1 MPKFNT
7 TTHRTLGTSPVTASK
22 ERGQT
27 THEGGPAFT
36 RGAKSDLFLLAVAN
50 MVREDTFYEKAT
62 DRDDRFEQLLIAV
75 TREDP
80 DWIGKFIPWLR
91 SGANM
96 RSASVV
102 AAVISAKTLLDAKLP
117 GGRQIIDA
125 ACQRADEP
133 AELLACWLEQF
144 GKPIPFPVKN
154 GLIDAARR
162 LYTEGSSLKYDTES
176 KSIRFADVVELCHPH
191 PKGVKRSALFGWL
204 LDRRGGARRKVRKK
218 ADAVVPEILG
228 KVLEH
233 QQVSRAVAQ
242 GDKTVLADADLLAR
256 AGVTWEQQRSAAGKG
271 ADKGALWDAK
281 IPSMGYMAILRNL
294 ANFDEDGITDASYQ
308 QVVQKLTDPAEVR
321 ASRQFPF
328 RFLTAHQH
336 TKSYRWAQPLETA
349 LGHSLAN
356 VPALTGRTLI
366 LIDRSN
372 SMGWSTVSANSQMT
386 RANAAALFGTALA
399 LRAENAKLV
408 QYGSSSEEV
417 AIAKGQS
424 VLRAMQAFK
433 DMGGTHTVAA
443 VDRWFSG
450 HDRVVIITDEQVGEF
465 YCLSHG
471 HAYCRCTPPDPGS
484 VLPKWTPL
492 FTWNLAGYRYGH
504 AEGGKPGR
512 YVFGGLTDQA
522 WGLIPL
528 LERGANADWPWSQN
542 TLQ

>member
-7 TTHRTLGTSPVTASK
+7 STHRTLGTSPVTASK
-22 ERGQT
+22 ERGQAT
-27 THEGGPAFT
+27 YEGGQAFT
-36 RGAKSDLFLLAVAN
+36 RDTKSDLFLLAVAN
-50 MVREDTFYEKAT
+50 MVRENTFYEGAA
-62 DRDDRFEQLLIAV
+62 DRDDRFEQLLVDV
-75 TREDP
+75 TRTDP
-80 DWIGKFIPWLR
+80 EWIGRFIPWLR
-91 SGANM
+91 AGANM

-102 AAVISAKTLLDAKLP
+102 AAVIAAKTLLDAKLP
-117 GGRQIIDA
+117 GGRQIIDG

-133 AELLACWLEQF
+133 AELLACWLERF

-154 GLIDAARR
+154 GLIDACRR
-162 LYTEGSSLKYDTES
+162 LYTEGSALKYDTES
-176 KSIRFADVVELCHPH
+176 KAIRFADVVELCHPD

-218 ADAVVPEILG
+218 GDAVVPEILG

-233 QQVSRAVAQ
+233 QRVSRAVAE
-242 GDKTVLADADLLAR
+242 GDKTVLADAALLAR
-256 AGVTWEQQRSAAGKG
+256 AGVTWEQQRSAAGKD

-281 IPSMGYMAILRNL
+281 IPSMGYMALIRNL

-308 QVVQKLTDPAEVR
+308 QVVAKLTDPAEVA

-336 TKSYRWAQPLETA
+336 TKSYRWAQALETA

-356 VPALTGRTLI
+356 VPVLAGRTLI
-366 LIDRSN
+366 LVDRSN
-372 SMGWSTVSANSQMT
+372 SMSWSTVSAKSQMT
-386 RANAAALFGTALA
+386 RADAGALFGTALA

-408 QYGSSSEEV
+408 QFGSSSEEV
-417 AIAKGQS
+417 PTASGQS

-450 HDRVVIITDEQVGEF
+450 HDRVVIITDEQVGET
-465 YCLSHG
+465 YCLPHG
-471 HAYCRCTPPDPGS
+471 YGYCRCVPPDPGS

-528 LERGANADWPWSQN
+528 LEKGANAAWPF
-542 TLQ
+542 

>member
-7 TTHRTLGTSPVTASK
+7 STHRTLGTSPVTASK
-22 ERGQT
+22 ERGQAT
-27 THEGGPAFT
+27 YEGGQAFT
-36 RGAKSDLFLLAVAN
+36 RDTKSDLFLLAVAN
-50 MVREDTFYEKAT
+50 MVREDTFYEGAA
-62 DRDDRFEQLLIAV
+62 DRDDRFEQLLVDV
-75 TREDP
+75 TRTDP
-80 DWIGKFIPWLR
+80 EWIGRFIPWLR
-91 SGANM
+91 AGANM

-102 AAVISAKTLLDAKLP
+102 AAVIAAKTLLDAKLP
-117 GGRQIIDA
+117 GGRPIIDG

-133 AELLACWLEQF
+133 AELLACWLERF

-154 GLIDAARR
+154 GLVDACRR
-162 LYTEGSSLKYDTES
+162 LYTEGSALKYDTES
-176 KSIRFADVVELCHPH
+176 KAIRFADVVELCHPD

-218 ADAVVPEILG
+218 VDAVVPEILG

-233 QQVSRAVAQ
+233 QQVSRAVAE
-242 GDKTVLADADLLAR
+242 GDKAVLADAALLAR
-256 AGVTWEQQRSAAGKG
+256 AGVTWEQQRSAAGKD

-294 ANFDEDGITDASYQ
+294 ANFDEDGITEASYR
-308 QVVQKLTDPAEVR
+308 QVVAKLTDAAEVG

-349 LGHSLAN
+349 LGYSLAN
-356 VPALTGRTLI
+356 VPVLAGRTLI
-366 LIDRSN
+366 LVDRSN
-372 SMGWSTVSANSQMT
+372 SMKAPVSTKSQMT
-386 RANAAALFGTALA
+386 RADAGALFGTALA

-408 QYGSSSEEV
+408 QFGSSSEEV
-417 AIAKGQS
+417 PTASGQS

-450 HDRVVIITDEQVGEF
+450 HDRVVIITDEQVGES
-465 YCLSHG
+465 YCLPHG
-471 HAYCRCTPPDPGS
+471 YYYCRCVPPDPGS

-528 LERGANADWPWSQN
+528 LEGGANATWPW
-542 TLQ
+542 TEAVR

>member
-7 TTHRTLGTSPVTASK
+7 STHRTLGTSPVTARK
-22 ERGQT
+22 ERGQAT
-27 THEGGPAFT
+27 YEGGQAFT
-36 RGAKSDLFLLAVAN
+36 RDTKSDLFLLAVAN

-62 DRDDRFEQLLIAV
+62 DRDDRFEQLLVAV
-75 TREDP
+75 ARDDP
-80 DWIGKFIPWLR
+80 DWVTRFIPWLR
-91 SGANM
+91 EEANM

-102 AAVISAKTLLDAKLP
+102 AAVISAKILLEQGYP
-117 GGRQIIDA
+117 GGRQIVSD

-133 AELLACWLEQF
+133 AELLACWLQHY
-144 GKPIPFPVKN
+144 GKPVPFPVKN
-154 GLIDAARR
+154 GLIDACRR
-162 LYTEGSSLKYDTES
+162 LYTETSALKYDTES
-176 KSIRFADVVELCHPH
+176 KSIRFADVIELCHPH
-191 PKGVKRSALFGWL
+191 PKEVKRSALFGWL

-218 ADAVVPEILG
+218 GDAVVPEILG

-233 QQVSRAVAQ
+233 QRVSRAVAE
-242 GDKTVLADADLLAR
+242 GDTTVLADAALLAR
-256 AGVTWEQQRSAAGKG
+256 AGVTWEQQRSAAGKD

-308 QVVQKLTDPAEVR
+308 RVVAKLTDPVEVA

-336 TKSYRWAQPLETA
+336 TKSYRWAQALETA
-349 LGHSLAN
+349 LGHSLGN
-356 VPALTGRTLI
+356 VPALAGRTLI

-372 SMGWSTVSANSQMT
+372 SMGAPVSARSQMT
-386 RANAAALFGTALA
+386 RADAAALFGTALA

-417 AIAKGQS
+417 VIAKGQS

-433 DMGGTHTVAA
+433 GMGGTHTVAA

-450 HDRVVIITDEQVGEF
+450 HDRVVIITDEQVGES
-465 YCLSHG
+465 YCLPHG
-471 HAYCRCTPPDPGS
+471 YYYCRCVPPDPGS

-528 LERGANADWPWSQN
+528 LEKGANAAWPF
-542 TLQ
+542 

>member
-7 TTHRTLGTSPVTASK
+7 PTHRTLGTSPVTASK

-27 THEGGPAFT
+27 THQGGPAFT
-36 RGAKSDLFLLAVAN
+36 RDAKSDLFLLAVAN
-50 MVREDTFYEKAT
+50 MIREDTFYEQAA
-62 DRDDRFEQLLIAV
+62 DRDDRFEQLLTTV

-80 DWIGKFIPWLR
+80 DWVGKFIPWLR
-91 SGANM
+91 AGANM

-133 AELLACWLEQF
+133 AELLACWLEHF

-154 GLIDAARR
+154 GLIDAVRR
-162 LYTEGSSLKYDTES
+162 LYTESAALKYDTES
-176 KSIRFADVVELCHPH
+176 KSIRFADVIELCHPD
-191 PKGVKRSALFGWL
+191 PKGAKRSALFGWL
-204 LDRRGGARRKVRKK
+204 LDRRGGARRKIRKK
-218 ADAVVPEILG
+218 HDALVPEMLG

-233 QQVSRAVAQ
+233 QRVSRAVAE
-242 GDKTVLADADLLAR
+242 GDTAVLADAALLAR
-256 AGVTWEQQRSAAGKG
+256 AGVTWEQQRSAAGKD

-308 QVVQKLTDPAEVR
+308 QVVQKLTDPAEVA

-336 TKSYRWAQPLETA
+336 TNSYRWAQALETA
-349 LGHSLAN
+349 LGHSLGN
-356 VPALTGRTLI
+356 IPVLTGRTLI

-372 SMGWSTVSANSQMT
+372 SMAAPVSAKSQMT
-386 RANAAALFGTALA
+386 RADAAALFGTALA
-399 LRAENAKLV
+399 LRAQNAKLI

-417 AIAKGQS
+417 AITKGQS
-424 VLRAMQAFK
+424 VLRAMRAFK
-433 DMGGTHTVAA
+433 NMGGTHTVAA
-443 VDRWFSG
+443 LDRWFSG
-450 HDRVVIITDEQVGEF
+450 HDRVVIITDEQVGES
-465 YCLSHG
+465 YCLPHG
-471 HAYCRCTPPDPGS
+471 YYYCRCTPPDPGS
-484 VLPKWTPL
+484 ILPKWTPL

-528 LERGANADWPWSQN
+528 LERGANADWPWSQHA
-542 TLQ
+542 LQ